1 MLFLRLSALQF
12 ATKSKTKRDIL
23 EDPEEMKI
31 LSTRANFYQF
41 YTLPI
46 SLWIF
51 SGICISIAILINY
64 YIVRVAKKSE
74 SLFLVYFAMFIF
86 YIIGFVTIY
95 AAKMEFL
102 LIDKKKGIIKKTE
115 LNCFLSKI
123 EFVKYIDSL
132 KKIEMVKKGV
142 IRYSGDTT
150 RYFIRYI
157 FEDKS
162 ILEFGRTFSFY
173 EIQKKFRISKAIL
186 QGEVIKNMAN
196 FKHLVDESY
205 DERDENN

>member
-1 MLFLRLSALQF
+1 MFIRLSALQF

-31 LSTRANFYQF
+31 LSTRANFYEF

-51 SGICISIAILINY
+51 AGICISIAIFINY
-64 YIVRVAKKSE
+64 FIVRIAKKNE
-74 SLFLVYFAMFIF
+74 NLFLVYFAMFVF
-86 YIIGFVTIY
+86 YIVGFITIY
-95 AAKMEFL
+95 AGKMEFV
-102 LIDKKKGIIKKTE
+102 LIDKKKGIIKKTL

-123 EFVKYIDSL
+123 EFVKYIDKL

-162 ILEFGRTFSFY
+162 ILEFGKTVSFY

-186 QGEVIKNMAN
+186 EGEVIKNMAN
-196 FKHLVDESY
+196 LKYLTDESY
-205 DERDENN
+205 DESEEN

>member
-1 MLFLRLSALQF
+1 MFIRLSALQF

-31 LSTRANFYQF
+31 LSTRANFYEF

-51 SGICISIAILINY
+51 AGICISIAIFINY
-64 YIVRVAKKSE
+64 FIVRIAKKNE
-74 SLFLVYFAMFIF
+74 NLFLVYFAMFVF
-86 YIIGFVTIY
+86 YIVGFITIY
-95 AAKMEFL
+95 AGKMEFV
-102 LIDKKKGIIKKTE
+102 LIDKKKGIIKKTL
-115 LNCFLSKI
+115 LNCFLTKI
-123 EFVKYIDSL
+123 EFVKYIDKL

-162 ILEFGRTFSFY
+162 ILEFGKTFSFY

-186 QGEVIKNMAN
+186 EGEVIKNMAN
-196 FKHLVDESY
+196 LKYLTDESY
-205 DERDENN
+205 DEREEN

>member
-1 MLFLRLSALQF
+1 MFLRLSALQF

-31 LSTRANFYQF
+31 LSTRANFYEF

-51 SGICISIAILINY
+51 AGICISIAIFINY
-64 YIVRVAKKSE
+64 FIVRIAKKNE
-74 SLFLVYFAMFIF
+74 NLFLVYFAMFVF
-86 YIIGFVTIY
+86 YIVGFITIY
-95 AAKMEFL
+95 AGKMEFV
-102 LIDKKKGIIKKTE
+102 LIDKKKGIIKKTL

-123 EFVKYIDSL
+123 EFVKYIDKL

-162 ILEFGRTFSFY
+162 ILEFGKTISFY

-186 QGEVIKNMAN
+186 EGEVIKNMAN
-196 FKHLVDESY
+196 LKYLTDESY
-205 DERDENN
+205 DEREEN

>member
-1 MLFLRLSALQF
+1 MFLRLSALQF

-31 LSTRANFYQF
+31 LSTRANFYEF

-51 SGICISIAILINY
+51 AGICISIAIFINY
-64 YIVRVAKKSE
+64 FIVRIAKKNE
-74 SLFLVYFAMFIF
+74 NLILVYFAMFVF
-86 YIIGFVTIY
+86 YIVGFITIY
-95 AAKMEFL
+95 AGKMEFV
-102 LIDKKKGIIKKTE
+102 LIDKKKGIIKKTL

-123 EFVKYIDSL
+123 EFVKYIDKL

-162 ILEFGRTFSFY
+162 ILEFGKTISFY

-186 QGEVIKNMAN
+186 EGEVIKNMAN
-196 FKHLVDESY
+196 LKYLTDESY
-205 DERDENN
+205 DEREEN

>member
-1 MLFLRLSALQF
+1 MFLRLSALQF

-31 LSTRANFYQF
+31 LSTRANFYEF

-51 SGICISIAILINY
+51 AGICISIAIFINY
-64 YIVRVAKKSE
+64 FIVRIAKKNE
-74 SLFLVYFAMFIF
+74 NLILVYFAMFVF
-86 YIIGFVTIY
+86 YIVGFITIY
-95 AAKMEFL
+95 AGKMEFV
-102 LIDKKKGIIKKTE
+102 LIDKKKGIIKKTL
-115 LNCFLSKI
+115 LNCFLTKI
-123 EFVKYIDSL
+123 EFVKYIDKL

-162 ILEFGRTFSFY
+162 ILEFGKTFSFY

-186 QGEVIKNMAN
+186 EGEVIKNMAN
-196 FKHLVDESY
+196 LKYLTDESY
-205 DERDENN
+205 DEREEN

>member
-1 MLFLRLSALQF
+1 MFLRLSALQF

-31 LSTRANFYQF
+31 LSTRANFYKF

-46 SLWIF
+46 TLWIF
-51 SGICISIAILINY
+51 AGICISIAIFINY
-64 YIVRVAKKSE
+64 FIVRIAKKNDN
-74 SLFLVYFAMFIF
+74 LILVYFAMFVF
-86 YIIGFVTIY
+86 YIVGLITIY
-95 AAKMEFL
+95 AGKMEFV
-102 LIDKKKGIIKKTE
+102 LIDKKKGIIKKTL
-115 LNCFLSKI
+115 LNCFLTKI
-123 EFVKYIDSL
+123 EFVKYIDKL

-162 ILEFGRTFSFY
+162 ILEFGRTISFY

-186 QGEVIKNMAN
+186 EGEVIKNMAN
-196 FKHLVDESY
+196 LKYLTDESY
-205 DERDENN
+205 DEREE

>member
-1 MLFLRLSALQF
+1 MFIRLSALQF

-31 LSTRANFYQF
+31 LSTRANFYKF

-51 SGICISIAILINY
+51 AGICISIAIFINY
-64 YIVRVAKKSE
+64 FIVRIAKKNDN
-74 SLFLVYFAMFIF
+74 LILVYFAMFVF
-86 YIIGFVTIY
+86 YIVGFITIY
-95 AAKMEFL
+95 AGKMEFV
-102 LIDKKKGIIKKTE
+102 LIDKKKGIIKKTL
-115 LNCFLSKI
+115 LNCFLTKI
-123 EFVKYIDSL
+123 EFVKYIDKL

-162 ILEFGRTFSFY
+162 ILEFGRTISFY

-186 QGEVIKNMAN
+186 EGEVIKNMAN
-196 FKHLVDESY
+196 LKYLTDESY
-205 DERDENN
+205 DEREE

>member
-1 MLFLRLSALQF
+1 MFLRLSALQF

-31 LSTRANFYQF
+31 LSTRANFYKF

-51 SGICISIAILINY
+51 AGICISIAIFINY
-64 YIVRVAKKSE
+64 FIVRIAKKNDN
-74 SLFLVYFAMFIF
+74 LILVYFAMFVF
-86 YIIGFVTIY
+86 YIVGLITIY
-95 AAKMEFL
+95 AGKMEFV
-102 LIDKKKGIIKKTE
+102 LIDKKKGIIKKTL
-115 LNCFLSKI
+115 LNCFLTKI
-123 EFVKYIDSL
+123 EFVKYIDKL
-132 KKIEMVKKGV
+132 KKIEVVKKGV

-162 ILEFGRTFSFY
+162 ILEFGRTISFY

-186 QGEVIKNMAN
+186 EGEVIKNMAN
-196 FKHLVDESY
+196 LKYLTDESY
-205 DERDENN
+205 DEREE

>member
-1 MLFLRLSALQF
+1 MFLRLSALQF

-31 LSTRANFYQF
+31 LSTRANFYEF

-51 SGICISIAILINY
+51 AGICISIAIFINY
-64 YIVRVAKKSE
+64 FIVRIAKKNE
-74 SLFLVYFAMFIF
+74 NLILVYFAMFVF
-86 YIIGFVTIY
+86 YIVGFITIY
-95 AAKMEFL
+95 AGKMEFV
-102 LIDKKKGIIKKTE
+102 LIDKKKGIIKKTL

-123 EFVKYIDSL
+123 EFVKYIDKL

-162 ILEFGRTFSFY
+162 ILEFGKTVSFY

-186 QGEVIKNMAN
+186 EGEVIKNMAN
-196 FKHLVDESY
+196 LKYLTDESY
-205 DERDENN
+205 DEREEN

>member
-1 MLFLRLSALQF
+1 MFLRLSALQF

-31 LSTRANFYQF
+31 LSTRANFYEF

-51 SGICISIAILINY
+51 AGICISIAIFINY
-64 YIVRVAKKSE
+64 FIVRIAKKNE
-74 SLFLVYFAMFIF
+74 NLILVYFAMFVF
-86 YIIGFVTIY
+86 YIVGFITIY
-95 AAKMEFL
+95 AGKMEFV
-102 LIDKKKGIIKKTE
+102 LIDKKKGIIKKTL
-115 LNCFLSKI
+115 LNCFLTKI
-123 EFVKYIDSL
+123 EFVKYIDKL

-142 IRYSGDTT
+142 VRYSGDTT

-162 ILEFGRTFSFY
+162 ILEFGRTISFY

-186 QGEVIKNMAN
+186 EGEVIKNMAN
-196 FKHLVDESY
+196 LKYLTDESY
-205 DERDENN
+205 DEREE

>member
-1 MLFLRLSALQF
+1 MFIRLSALQF
-12 ATKSKTKRDIL
+12 ATKSKKKRDIL

-31 LSTRANFYQF
+31 LSTRANFYEF

-51 SGICISIAILINY
+51 AGICISIAIFINY
-64 YIVRVAKKSE
+64 FIVRIAKKNE
-74 SLFLVYFAMFIF
+74 NLILVYFAMFVF
-86 YIIGFVTIY
+86 YIVGFITIY
-95 AAKMEFL
+95 AGKMEFV
-102 LIDKKKGIIKKTE
+102 LIDKKKGIIKKTL

-123 EFVKYIDSL
+123 EFVKYIDKL

-162 ILEFGRTFSFY
+162 ILEFGKTVSFY

-186 QGEVIKNMAN
+186 EGEVIKNMAN
-196 FKHLVDESY
+196 LKYLTDESY
-205 DERDENN
+205 DEREEN

>member
-1 MLFLRLSALQF
+1 MFIRLSALQF

-31 LSTRANFYQF
+31 LSTRANFYEF

-51 SGICISIAILINY
+51 AGICISIAIFINY
-64 YIVRVAKKSE
+64 FIVRIAKKNE
-74 SLFLVYFAMFIF
+74 NLILVYFAMFVF
-86 YIIGFVTIY
+86 YIVGFITIY
-95 AAKMEFL
+95 AGKMEFV
-102 LIDKKKGIIKKTE
+102 LIDKKKGIIKKTL

-123 EFVKYIDSL
+123 EFVKYIDKL

-162 ILEFGRTFSFY
+162 ILEFGKTVSFY

-186 QGEVIKNMAN
+186 EGEVIKNMAN
-196 FKHLVDESY
+196 LKYLTDESY
-205 DERDENN
+205 DEREEN

>member
-1 MLFLRLSALQF
+1 MFIRLSALQF

-31 LSTRANFYQF
+31 LSTRANFYEF

-51 SGICISIAILINY
+51 AGICISIAIFINY
-64 YIVRVAKKSE
+64 FIVRIAKKNE
-74 SLFLVYFAMFIF
+74 NLFLVYFAMFVF
-86 YIIGFVTIY
+86 YIVGFITIY
-95 AAKMEFL
+95 AGKMEFV
-102 LIDKKKGIIKKTE
+102 LIDKKKGIIKKTL
-115 LNCFLSKI
+115 LNCFLTKI
-123 EFVKYIDSL
+123 EFVKYIDKL

-142 IRYSGDTT
+142 VRYSGDTT

-162 ILEFGRTFSFY
+162 ILEFGKTVSFY

-186 QGEVIKNMAN
+186 EGEVIKNMAN
-196 FKHLVDESY
+196 LKYLTDESY
-205 DERDENN
+205 DEREENL

>member
-1 MLFLRLSALQF
+1 MFIRLSALQF

-31 LSTRANFYQF
+31 LSTRANFYEF

-51 SGICISIAILINY
+51 AGICISIAIFINY
-64 YIVRVAKKSE
+64 FIVRIAKKNE
-74 SLFLVYFAMFIF
+74 NLVLVYFAMFVF
-86 YIIGFVTIY
+86 YIVGFITIY
-95 AAKMEFL
+95 AGKMEFV
-102 LIDKKKGIIKKTE
+102 LIDKKKGIIKKTL

-123 EFVKYIDSL
+123 EFVKYIDKL

-162 ILEFGRTFSFY
+162 ILEFGKTISFY

-186 QGEVIKNMAN
+186 EGEVIKNMAN
-196 FKHLVDESY
+196 LKYLTDESY
-205 DERDENN
+205 DEREEN

>member
-1 MLFLRLSALQF
+1 MFLRLSALQF

-31 LSTRANFYQF
+31 LSTRANFYEF

-51 SGICISIAILINY
+51 AGICISIAIFINY
-64 YIVRVAKKSE
+64 FIVRIAKKNE
-74 SLFLVYFAMFIF
+74 NLILVYFAMFVF
-86 YIIGFVTIY
+86 YIVGFITIY
-95 AAKMEFL
+95 AGKMEFV
-102 LIDKKKGIIKKTE
+102 LIDKKKGIIKKTL
-115 LNCFLSKI
+115 LNCFLTKI
-123 EFVKYIDSL
+123 EFVKYIDKL

-142 IRYSGDTT
+142 VRYSGDTT

-162 ILEFGRTFSFY
+162 ILEFGKTFSFY

-186 QGEVIKNMAN
+186 EGEVIKNMAN
-196 FKHLVDESY
+196 LKYLTDESY
-205 DERDENN
+205 DEREEN

>member
-1 MLFLRLSALQF
+1 MFIRLSALQF

-31 LSTRANFYQF
+31 LSTRANFYEF

-51 SGICISIAILINY
+51 AGICISIAIFINY
-64 YIVRVAKKSE
+64 FIVRIAKKNE
-74 SLFLVYFAMFIF
+74 NLFLVYFAMFVF
-86 YIIGFVTIY
+86 YIVGFITIY
-95 AAKMEFL
+95 AGKMEFV
-102 LIDKKKGIIKKTE
+102 LIDKKKGIIKKTL
-115 LNCFLSKI
+115 LNCFLTKI
-123 EFVKYIDSL
+123 EFVKYIDKL

-142 IRYSGDTT
+142 VRYSGDTT

-162 ILEFGRTFSFY
+162 ILEFGKTFSFY

-186 QGEVIKNMAN
+186 EGEVIKNMAN
-196 FKHLVDESY
+196 LKYLTDESY
-205 DERDENN
+205 DEREEN

>member
-1 MLFLRLSALQF
+1 MFLRLSALQF

-31 LSTRANFYQF
+31 LSTRANFYKF

-51 SGICISIAILINY
+51 AGICISIAIFINY
-64 YIVRVAKKSE
+64 FIVRIAKKNDN
-74 SLFLVYFAMFIF
+74 LILVYFAMFVF
-86 YIIGFVTIY
+86 YIVGFITIY
-95 AAKMEFL
+95 AGEMEFV
-102 LIDKKKGIIKKTE
+102 LIDKKKGIIKKTL
-115 LNCFLSKI
+115 LNCFLTKI
-123 EFVKYIDSL
+123 EFVKYIDKL

-150 RYFIRYI
+150 RYFVRYI

-162 ILEFGRTFSFY
+162 ILEFGRTISFY

-186 QGEVIKNMAN
+186 EGEVIKNMAN
-196 FKHLVDESY
+196 LKYLTDESY
-205 DERDENN
+205 DEREENL

>member
-1 MLFLRLSALQF
+1 MFIRLSALQF

-31 LSTRANFYQF
+31 LSTRANFYEF

-51 SGICISIAILINY
+51 AGICISIAIFINY
-64 YIVRVAKKSE
+64 FIVRIAKKNE
-74 SLFLVYFAMFIF
+74 NLILVYFAMFVF
-86 YIIGFVTIY
+86 YIVGFITIY
-95 AAKMEFL
+95 AGKMEFV
-102 LIDKKKGIIKKTE
+102 LIDKKKGIIKKTL
-115 LNCFLSKI
+115 LNCFLTKI
-123 EFVKYIDSL
+123 EFVKYIDKL

-162 ILEFGRTFSFY
+162 ILEFGKTTSFY

-186 QGEVIKNMAN
+186 EGEVIKNMAN
-196 FKHLVDESY
+196 LKYLTDESY
-205 DERDENN
+205 DEREE

>member
-1 MLFLRLSALQF
+1 MFIRLSALQF

-31 LSTRANFYQF
+31 LSTRANFYKF

-51 SGICISIAILINY
+51 AGICISIAIFINY
-64 YIVRVAKKSE
+64 FIVRIAKKNDN
-74 SLFLVYFAMFIF
+74 LILVYFAMFVF
-86 YIIGFVTIY
+86 YIVGFVTIY
-95 AAKMEFL
+95 AGKMEFV
-102 LIDKKKGIIKKTE
+102 LIDKKKGIIKKTL
-115 LNCFLSKI
+115 LNCFLTKI
-123 EFVKYIDSL
+123 EFVKYIDKL

-142 IRYSGDTT
+142 VRYSGDTT

-162 ILEFGRTFSFY
+162 ILEFGRTVSFY

-186 QGEVIKNMAN
+186 EGEVIKNMAN
-196 FKHLVDESY
+196 LKYLTDESY
-205 DERDENN
+205 DEREENL

>member
-1 MLFLRLSALQF
+1 MFLRLSALQF

-31 LSTRANFYQF
+31 LSTRANFYEF

-51 SGICISIAILINY
+51 AGICISIAIFINY
-64 YIVRVAKKSE
+64 FIVRIAKKNE
-74 SLFLVYFAMFIF
+74 NLILVYFAMFVF
-86 YIIGFVTIY
+86 YIVGFITIY
-95 AAKMEFL
+95 AGKMEFV
-102 LIDKKKGIIKKTE
+102 LIDKKKGIIKKTL
-115 LNCFLSKI
+115 LNCFLTKI
-123 EFVKYIDSL
+123 EFVKYIDKL

-142 IRYSGDTT
+142 VRYSGDTT

-162 ILEFGRTFSFY
+162 ILEFGKTVSFY

-186 QGEVIKNMAN
+186 EGEVIKNMAN
-196 FKHLVDESY
+196 LKYLTDESY
-205 DERDENN
+205 DEREEN

>member
-1 MLFLRLSALQF
+1 MFLRLSALQF

-31 LSTRANFYQF
+31 LSTRANFYEF

-51 SGICISIAILINY
+51 AGICISIAIFINY
-64 YIVRVAKKSE
+64 FIVRIAKKNE
-74 SLFLVYFAMFIF
+74 NLILVYFAMFVF
-86 YIIGFVTIY
+86 YIVGFITIY
-95 AAKMEFL
+95 AGKMEFV
-102 LIDKKKGIIKKTE
+102 LIDKKKGIIKKTL
-115 LNCFLSKI
+115 LNCFLTKI
-123 EFVKYIDSL
+123 EFVKYIDKL

-142 IRYSGDTT
+142 VRYSGDTT

-162 ILEFGRTFSFY
+162 ILEFGKTVSFY

-186 QGEVIKNMAN
+186 EGEVIKNMAN
-196 FKHLVDESY
+196 LKYLTDESY
-205 DERDENN
+205 DEREENL

>member
-1 MLFLRLSALQF
+1 MFLRLSALQF

-31 LSTRANFYQF
+31 LSTRANFYEF

-51 SGICISIAILINY
+51 AGICISIAIFINY
-64 YIVRVAKKSE
+64 FIVRIAKKNE
-74 SLFLVYFAMFIF
+74 NLILVYFAMFVF
-86 YIIGFVTIY
+86 YIVGFITIY
-95 AAKMEFL
+95 AGKMEFV
-102 LIDKKKGIIKKTE
+102 LIDKKKGIIKKTL

-123 EFVKYIDSL
+123 EFVKYIDKL

-142 IRYSGDTT
+142 VRYSGDTT

-162 ILEFGRTFSFY
+162 ILEFGKTVSFY

-186 QGEVIKNMAN
+186 EGEVIKNMAN
-196 FKHLVDESY
+196 LKYLTDESY
-205 DERDENN
+205 DEREEN

>member
-1 MLFLRLSALQF
+1 MFLRLSALQF

-31 LSTRANFYQF
+31 LSTRANFYEF

-51 SGICISIAILINY
+51 AGICISIAIFINY
-64 YIVRVAKKSE
+64 FIVRIAKKNE
-74 SLFLVYFAMFIF
+74 NLILVYFAMFVF
-86 YIIGFVTIY
+86 YIVGFITIY
-95 AAKMEFL
+95 AGKMEFV
-102 LIDKKKGIIKKTE
+102 LIDKKKGIIKKTL
-115 LNCFLSKI
+115 LNCFLTKI
-123 EFVKYIDSL
+123 EFVKYIDKL

-142 IRYSGDTT
+142 VRYSGDTT

-162 ILEFGRTFSFY
+162 ILEFGKTFSFY

-186 QGEVIKNMAN
+186 EGEVIKNMAN
-196 FKHLVDESY
+196 LKYLTDESY
-205 DERDENN
+205 DEREENL

>member
-1 MLFLRLSALQF
+1 MFLRLSALQF

-31 LSTRANFYQF
+31 LSTRANFYKF

-51 SGICISIAILINY
+51 AGICISIAIFINY
-64 YIVRVAKKSE
+64 FIVRIAKKNE
-74 SLFLVYFAMFIF
+74 NLILVYFAMFVF
-86 YIIGFVTIY
+86 YIVGFITIY
-95 AAKMEFL
+95 AGKMEFV
-102 LIDKKKGIIKKTE
+102 LIDKKKGIIKKTL
-115 LNCFLSKI
+115 LNCFLTKI
-123 EFVKYIDSL
+123 EFVKYIDKL

-162 ILEFGRTFSFY
+162 ILEFGKTTSFY

-186 QGEVIKNMAN
+186 EGEVIKNMAN
-196 FKHLVDESY
+196 LKYLTDESY
-205 DERDENN
+205 DEREEN

>member
-1 MLFLRLSALQF
+1 MFLRLSALQF

-31 LSTRANFYQF
+31 LSTRANFYKF

-51 SGICISIAILINY
+51 AGICISIAIFINY
-64 YIVRVAKKSE
+64 FIVRIAKKNDN
-74 SLFLVYFAMFIF
+74 LILVYFAMFVF
-86 YIIGFVTIY
+86 YIVGLITIY
-95 AAKMEFL
+95 AGKMEFV
-102 LIDKKKGIIKKTE
+102 LIDKKKGIIKKTL
-115 LNCFLSKI
+115 LNCFLTKI
-123 EFVKYIDSL
+123 EFVKYIDKL

-162 ILEFGRTFSFY
+162 ILEFGRTISFY

-186 QGEVIKNMAN
+186 EGEVIKNMAN
-196 FKHLVDESY
+196 LKYLTDESY
-205 DERDENN
+205 DEREE

>member
-1 MLFLRLSALQF
+1 MFLRLSALQF

-31 LSTRANFYQF
+31 LSTRANFYEF

-51 SGICISIAILINY
+51 AGICISIAIFINY
-64 YIVRVAKKSE
+64 FIVRIAKKNE
-74 SLFLVYFAMFIF
+74 NLFLVYFAMFVF
-86 YIIGFVTIY
+86 YIVGFITIY
-95 AAKMEFL
+95 AGKMEFV
-102 LIDKKKGIIKKTE
+102 LIDKKKGIIKKTL

-123 EFVKYIDSL
+123 EFVKYIDKL

-162 ILEFGRTFSFY
+162 ILEFGKTISFY

-186 QGEVIKNMAN
+186 EGEVIKNMAN
-196 FKHLVDESY
+196 LKYLTDESY
-205 DERDENN
+205 DEREE

>member
-1 MLFLRLSALQF
+1 MFIRLSALQF

-31 LSTRANFYQF
+31 LSTRANFYEF

-51 SGICISIAILINY
+51 AGICISIAIFINY
-64 YIVRVAKKSE
+64 FIVRIAKKNE
-74 SLFLVYFAMFIF
+74 NLVLVYFAMFVF
-86 YIIGFVTIY
+86 YIGGFITIY
-95 AAKMEFL
+95 AGKMEFV
-102 LIDKKKGIIKKTE
+102 LIDKKKGIIKKTL

-123 EFVKYIDSL
+123 EFVKYIDKL

-162 ILEFGRTFSFY
+162 ILEFGKTISFY

-186 QGEVIKNMAN
+186 EGEVIKNMAN
-196 FKHLVDESY
+196 LKYLTDESY
-205 DERDENN
+205 DEREEN

>member
-1 MLFLRLSALQF
+1 MFIRLSALQF

-31 LSTRANFYQF
+31 LSTRANFYEF

-51 SGICISIAILINY
+51 AGICISIAIFINY
-64 YIVRVAKKSE
+64 FIVRIAKKNE
-74 SLFLVYFAMFIF
+74 NLFLVYFAMFVF
-86 YIIGFVTIY
+86 YIVGFITIY
-95 AAKMEFL
+95 AGKMEFV
-102 LIDKKKGIIKKTE
+102 LIDKKKGIIKKTL
-115 LNCFLSKI
+115 LNCFLTKI
-123 EFVKYIDSL
+123 EFVKYIDKL

-162 ILEFGRTFSFY
+162 ILEFGKTVSFY

-186 QGEVIKNMAN
+186 EGEVIKNMAN
-196 FKHLVDESY
+196 LKYLTDESY
-205 DERDENN
+205 DEREENL

>member
-1 MLFLRLSALQF
+1 MFIRLSALQF

-31 LSTRANFYQF
+31 LSTRANFYEF

-51 SGICISIAILINY
+51 AGICISIAIFINY
-64 YIVRVAKKSE
+64 FIVRIAKKNE
-74 SLFLVYFAMFIF
+74 NLILVYFAMFVF
-86 YIIGFVTIY
+86 YIVGFITIY
-95 AAKMEFL
+95 AGKMEFV
-102 LIDKKKGIIKKTE
+102 LIDKKKGIIKKTL

-123 EFVKYIDSL
+123 EFVKYIDKL

-162 ILEFGRTFSFY
+162 ILEFGKTFSFY

-186 QGEVIKNMAN
+186 EGEVIKNMAN
-196 FKHLVDESY
+196 LKYLTDESY
-205 DERDENN
+205 DEREEN

>member
-1 MLFLRLSALQF
+1 MFLRLSALQF

-31 LSTRANFYQF
+31 LSTRANFYEF

-51 SGICISIAILINY
+51 AGICISIAIFINY
-64 YIVRVAKKSE
+64 FIVRIAKKNE
-74 SLFLVYFAMFIF
+74 NLILVYFAMFVF
-86 YIIGFVTIY
+86 YIVGFITIY
-95 AAKMEFL
+95 AGKMEFV
-102 LIDKKKGIIKKTE
+102 LIDKKKGIIKKTL
-115 LNCFLSKI
+115 LNCFLTKI
-123 EFVKYIDSL
+123 EFVKYIDKL

-162 ILEFGRTFSFY
+162 ILEFGKTVSFY

-186 QGEVIKNMAN
+186 EGEVIKNMAN
-196 FKHLVDESY
+196 LKYLTDESY
-205 DERDENN
+205 DEREENL

>member
-1 MLFLRLSALQF
+1 MFLRLSALQF

-31 LSTRANFYQF
+31 LSTRANFYEF

-51 SGICISIAILINY
+51 AGICISIAIFINY
-64 YIVRVAKKSE
+64 FIVRIAKKNE
-74 SLFLVYFAMFIF
+74 NLILVYFAMFVF
-86 YIIGFVTIY
+86 YIVGFITIY
-95 AAKMEFL
+95 AGKMEFV
-102 LIDKKKGIIKKTE
+102 LIDKKKGIIKKTL
-115 LNCFLSKI
+115 LNCFLTKI
-123 EFVKYIDSL
+123 EFVKYIDKL

-142 IRYSGDTT
+142 VRYSGDTT

-162 ILEFGRTFSFY
+162 ILEFGKTISFY

-186 QGEVIKNMAN
+186 EGEVIKNMAN
-196 FKHLVDESY
+196 LKYLTDESY
-205 DERDENN
+205 DEREENL

>member
-1 MLFLRLSALQF
+1 MFIRLSALQF

-31 LSTRANFYQF
+31 LSTRANFYEF

-51 SGICISIAILINY
+51 AGICISIAIFINY
-64 YIVRVAKKSE
+64 FIVRIAKKNE
-74 SLFLVYFAMFIF
+74 NLFLVYFAMFVF
-86 YIIGFVTIY
+86 YIVGFITIY
-95 AAKMEFL
+95 AGKMEFV
-102 LIDKKKGIIKKTE
+102 LIDKKKGIIKKTL

-123 EFVKYIDSL
+123 EFVKYIDKL

-162 ILEFGRTFSFY
+162 ILEFGKTVSFY

-186 QGEVIKNMAN
+186 EGEVIKNMAN
-196 FKHLVDESY
+196 LKYLTDESY
-205 DERDENN
+205 DEREEN

>member
-1 MLFLRLSALQF
+1 MFLRLSALQF

-31 LSTRANFYQF
+31 LSTRANFYKF

-51 SGICISIAILINY
+51 AGICISIAIFINY
-64 YIVRVAKKSE
+64 FIVRIAKKNDN
-74 SLFLVYFAMFIF
+74 LILVYFAMFVF
-86 YIIGFVTIY
+86 YIVGLITIY
-95 AAKMEFL
+95 AGKMEFV
-102 LIDKKKGIIKKTE
+102 LIDKKKGIIKKTL
-115 LNCFLSKI
+115 LNCFLTKI
-123 EFVKYIDSL
+123 EFVKYIDKL

-162 ILEFGRTFSFY
+162 ILEFGKTVSFY

-186 QGEVIKNMAN
+186 EGEVIKNMAN
-196 FKHLVDESY
+196 LKYLTDESY
-205 DERDENN
+205 DEREEN

>member
-1 MLFLRLSALQF
+1 MFIRLSALQF

-31 LSTRANFYQF
+31 LSTRANFYEF

-51 SGICISIAILINY
+51 AGICISIAIFINY
-64 YIVRVAKKSE
+64 FIVRIAKKNE
-74 SLFLVYFAMFIF
+74 NLILVYFAMFVF
-86 YIIGFVTIY
+86 YIVGFITIY
-95 AAKMEFL
+95 AGKMEFV
-102 LIDKKKGIIKKTE
+102 LIDKKKGIIKKTL

-123 EFVKYIDSL
+123 EFVKYIDKL

-162 ILEFGRTFSFY
+162 ILEFGKTISFY

-186 QGEVIKNMAN
+186 EGEVIKNMAN
-196 FKHLVDESY
+196 LKYLTDESY
-205 DERDENN
+205 DEREEN

>member
-1 MLFLRLSALQF
+1 MFLRLSALQF

-31 LSTRANFYQF
+31 LSTRANFYEF

-51 SGICISIAILINY
+51 AGICISIAIFINY
-64 YIVRVAKKSE
+64 FIVRIAKKNE
-74 SLFLVYFAMFIF
+74 NLILVYFAMFVF
-86 YIIGFVTIY
+86 YIVGFITIY
-95 AAKMEFL
+95 AGKMEFV
-102 LIDKKKGIIKKTE
+102 LIDKKKGIIKKTL

-123 EFVKYIDSL
+123 EFVKYIDKL

-162 ILEFGRTFSFY
+162 ILEFGKTFSFY

-186 QGEVIKNMAN
+186 EGEVIKNMAN
-196 FKHLVDESY
+196 LKYLTDESY
-205 DERDENN
+205 DEREENL

>member
-1 MLFLRLSALQF
+1 MFLRLSALQF

-31 LSTRANFYQF
+31 LSTRANFYEF

-51 SGICISIAILINY
+51 AGICISIAIFINY
-64 YIVRVAKKSE
+64 FIVRIAKKNE
-74 SLFLVYFAMFIF
+74 NLILVYFAMFVF
-86 YIIGFVTIY
+86 YIVGFITIY
-95 AAKMEFL
+95 AGKMEFV
-102 LIDKKKGIIKKTE
+102 LIDKKKGIIKKTL
-115 LNCFLSKI
+115 LNCFLTKI
-123 EFVKYIDSL
+123 EFVKYIDKL

-142 IRYSGDTT
+142 VRYSGDTT
-150 RYFIRYI
+150 RYFIKYI

-162 ILEFGRTFSFY
+162 ILEFGKTFSFY

-186 QGEVIKNMAN
+186 EGEVIKNMAN
-196 FKHLVDESY
+196 LKYLTDESY
-205 DERDENN
+205 DEREENL

>member
-1 MLFLRLSALQF
+1 
-12 ATKSKTKRDIL
+12 
-23 EDPEEMKI
+23 MKI
-31 LSTRANFYQF
+31 LSTRANFYEF

-51 SGICISIAILINY
+51 AGICISIAIFINY
-64 YIVRVAKKSE
+64 FIVRIAKKNE
-74 SLFLVYFAMFIF
+74 NLILVYFAMFVF
-86 YIIGFVTIY
+86 YIVGFITIY
-95 AAKMEFL
+95 AGKMEFV
-102 LIDKKKGIIKKTE
+102 LIDKKKGIIKKTL

-123 EFVKYIDSL
+123 EFVKYIDKL

-162 ILEFGRTFSFY
+162 ILEFGKTISFY

-186 QGEVIKNMAN
+186 EGEVIKNMAN
-196 FKHLVDESY
+196 LKYLTDESY
-205 DERDENN
+205 DEREEN

>member
-1 MLFLRLSALQF
+1 MFIRLSALQF

-31 LSTRANFYQF
+31 LSTRANFYEF

-51 SGICISIAILINY
+51 AGICISIAIFINY
-64 YIVRVAKKSE
+64 FIVRIAKKNE
-74 SLFLVYFAMFIF
+74 NLILVYFAMFVF
-86 YIIGFVTIY
+86 YIVGFITIY
-95 AAKMEFL
+95 AGKMEFV
-102 LIDKKKGIIKKTE
+102 LIDKKKGIIKKTL
-115 LNCFLSKI
+115 LNCFLTKI
-123 EFVKYIDSL
+123 EFVKYIDKL

-142 IRYSGDTT
+142 VRYSGDTT

-162 ILEFGRTFSFY
+162 ILEFGKTFSFY

-186 QGEVIKNMAN
+186 EGEVIKNMAN
-196 FKHLVDESY
+196 LKYLTDESY
-205 DERDENN
+205 DEREENL

>member
-1 MLFLRLSALQF
+1 MFLRLSALQF

-31 LSTRANFYQF
+31 LSTRANFYKF

-51 SGICISIAILINY
+51 AGICISIAIFINY
-64 YIVRVAKKSE
+64 FIVRIAKKNDN
-74 SLFLVYFAMFIF
+74 LILVYFAMFVF
-86 YIIGFVTIY
+86 YIVGLITIY
-95 AAKMEFL
+95 AGKMEFV
-102 LIDKKKGIIKKTE
+102 LIDKKKGIIKKTL
-115 LNCFLSKI
+115 LNCFLTKI
-123 EFVKYIDSL
+123 EFVKYIDKL

-162 ILEFGRTFSFY
+162 ILEFGRTISFY

-186 QGEVIKNMAN
+186 EGEVIKNMAN
-196 FKHLVDESY
+196 LKYLTDESY
-205 DERDENN
+205 DEREENL